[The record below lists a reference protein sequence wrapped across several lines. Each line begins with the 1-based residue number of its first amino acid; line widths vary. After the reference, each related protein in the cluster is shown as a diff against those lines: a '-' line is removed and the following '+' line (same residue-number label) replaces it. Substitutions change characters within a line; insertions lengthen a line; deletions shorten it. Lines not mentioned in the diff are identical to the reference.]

1 MAVRLSSELP
11 ALAHLLR
18 YEPAPRRIRADAGGR
33 TVVDSQDAFL
43 VFEPRKL
50 TPVFAI
56 LEADIAADLLPS
68 TPDRAD
74 GGARSAFANHTAEG
88 QELAVSSG
96 GLELQAAAFRLSD
109 PDLAGH
115 VLLDFGAF
123 DRWRE
128 EDQVIEGHPRD
139 PFHRVDARASSRR
152 VHVGYEAMVLAESA
166 QPVFVY
172 ETMLPVRTYLPR
184 GDVNFGLLE
193 RTSHRTVCPYKGTA
207 SYWSVKGAGA
217 RGENIA
223 WSYEKPLQD
232 ATQLTGLI
240 AFHDERITTD
250 VEGKPAQPPVTAA
263 GVKPNKTD
271 YGPWTG
277 L

>member
-1 MAVRLSSELP
+1 MAVRLRSEMR
-11 ALAHLLR
+11 ALAHGLR
-18 YEPAPRRIRADAGGR
+18 YEPTPRRIRADAGGR
-33 TVVDSQDAFL
+33 TVVDSQDALL

-50 TPVFAI
+50 TPVFAVP
-56 LEADIAADLLPS
+56 EADIAADLLPS
-68 TPDRAD
+68 SPGRA
-74 GGARSAFANHTAEG
+74 GGGTRSHFANHTAEG
-88 QELAVSSG
+88 QELTVRSG
-96 GLELQAAAFRLSD
+96 GLELPAAAFRVAD

-123 DRWRE
+123 DQWRE

-152 VHVGYEAMVLAESA
+152 VSVGYESMVLAESA

-184 GDVNFGLLE
+184 GDVDFGLLE
-193 RTSHRTVCPYKGTA
+193 RTSHSTICPYKGTA
-207 SYWSVKGAGA
+207 SYWSVKGAGT

-223 WSYEKPLQD
+223 WSYEQPLQD

-240 AFHDERITTD
+240 AFYDERTTIN
-250 VEGKPAQPPVTAA
+250 VEGKPAVAPR
-263 GVKPNKTD
+263 
-271 YGPWTG
+271 
-277 L
+277 